1 MNQPVVIGDA
11 TLHLCDCMDLMHALP
26 DKVIDLAIVD
36 PPYFDGH
43 NRSGYY
49 GKGYSSLGVQR
60 AKYYAETKCW
70 RVPERDYFQEL
81 QRVSKHQIIWGANH
95 FADRFDSA
103 SPSWIV
109 WDKLNGDSTFADAE
123 LAYCSMD
130 CAVRVF
136 RYVWNGM
143 HQGQYGG
150 DKRKNESRIH
160 PTQKPVALY
169 EWILDN
175 YATSGQR
182 ILDTH
187 MGSGSSAIAAMN
199 RGFEYWAAELDQDH
213 YSSACKRIEQAYAQ
227 RPLFDA
233 HPARKP
239 EQLDLEA
246 AYFSNPSRQAPTH

>member
-1 MNQPVVIGDA
+1 MTEPVVIGDA
-11 TLHLCDCMDLMHALP
+11 TLYLGDCMDLLRSLP
-26 DKVIDLAIVD
+26 DRAFDLAIVD
-36 PPYFDGH
+36 PPYFDGP

-60 AKYYAETKCW
+60 AKYYADSKCW
-70 RVPERDYFQEL
+70 SVPEREYFAEL

-95 FADRFDSA
+95 FADRFNSA

-109 WDKLNGDSTFADAE
+109 WDKLNGSSSFADAE

-150 DKRKNESRIH
+150 DKSKNEPRIH

-169 EWILDN
+169 EWLLDN
-175 YATSGQR
+175 YAESGQR

-187 MGSGSSAIAAMN
+187 MGSGSSAIAART
-199 RGFEYWAAELDQDH
+199 RGFEYCGAEMDPDH
-213 YSSACKRIEQAYAQ
+213 FGQACKRIEQAYAQ

-233 HPARKP
+233 PQPKKP
-239 EQLDLEA
+239 EQMEIA
-246 AYFSNPSRQAPTH
+246 